1 MTRLSSFLLL
11 LFVLCFPFISFA
23 YSLVAFVSFR
33 FGYNV
38 SSVAYNIITFSLKVL
53 FLFYFY
59 DTRSNMIFMAFF
71 SSSSSFYVD
80 MCAVH
85 LRYMRWHCI
94 WFVCLVLR
102 LRVFLKRKKH
112 T

>member
-71 SSSSSFYVD
+71 
-80 MCAVH
+80 
-85 LRYMRWHCI
+85 R
-94 WFVCLVLR
+94 LR
-102 LRVFLKRKKH
+102 LRSTSICVLFIYVTCDGIAFGLFVWFFVYVCF
-112 T
+112 